1 MNQLPEPTIRTELER
16 AQTRLLELEATLN
29 AIRSGEVDSI
39 VIDGPHGSRIFSLQS
54 PDEPYRIL
62 AERMNEGAA
71 SVSPDGTILFCN
83 RRLAEMVGIPT
94 EKLLGSPV
102 TNLAAP
108 LSRGYFEH
116 LLARGLEG
124 ESRGELQFNRG
135 DGGLFPVLASLSVIS
150 GESADGICLV
160 ATDLSQRI
168 VVEQLGSMNC
178 YLEERVRNH
187 TLELETANEKLK
199 EQIAKSEQINQQL
212 EQSRTEQIKLRDQFL
227 SHASHELRSPLAV
240 VHQFVSILLDGL
252 LGQLNPDQREYLE
265 ITFRNVNQLRG
276 MIDDLL
282 EASRAVCGKLRVE
295 QSVIDITSVLRQTLQ
310 AFRNTATGKDIS
322 LVAEVAL
329 GLPAAYADSTR
340 ICQVLTN
347 LLDNAVKFSPSRSSV
362 TVSARVFDEDPSF
375 LCISV
380 ADQGCG
386 IDSAESDRIFD
397 RLYQVKNSLEQSRR
411 GLGLGLYICKELID
425 QHGGNIWSDKKQQ
438 GGCTIS
444 FTVPVFSME
453 NLIAPLLRQGPVAGN
468 CFFLVSVKV
477 FLEKNWASARDR
489 ATALA
494 SIQKVI
500 SRCILPD
507 LDVLLPPQNTSHG
520 ALYYIVARTRQE
532 GADVIASRVRD
543 QLLRNE
549 NHKLADMACNVS
561 AEILHLEN
569 VKEDWPLEKQ
579 IQSLASCIEK
589 RLQLE
594 KC

>member
-1 MNQLPEPTIRTELER
+1 MF
-16 AQTRLLELEATLN
+16 ELEATLS

-39 VIDGPHGSRIFSLQS
+39 VIDGPHGSKIFSLQS

-71 SVSPDGTILFCN
+71 SVGPDGTILFCN
-83 RRLAEMVGIPT
+83 RRLTEMVGIPA

-108 LSRGYFEH
+108 SSRGYFEH

-135 DGGLFPVLASLSVIS
+135 DGGLLPVLASLSVIS
-150 GESADGICLV
+150 RESADGLCLV

-168 VVEQLGSMNC
+168 VVEQLESMNC
-178 YLEERVRNH
+178 YLEERVRKH
-187 TLELETANEKLK
+187 TLELEAANEKLK

-212 EQSRTEQIKLRDQFL
+212 EQSRTEQIKLRDHFL

-252 LGQLNPDQREYLE
+252 PGQLNPDQREYLE

-282 EASRAVCGKLRVE
+282 EASRAVSGKLRVK
-295 QSVIDITSVLRQTLQ
+295 QSVTDIAAVLRQTLQ
-310 AFRNTATGKDIS
+310 GFRNTAAGKDIS
-322 LVAEVAL
+322 LVAEVSP
-329 GLPAAYADSTR
+329 GLPAAYADPAR

-347 LLDNAVKFSPSRSSV
+347 LLDNAVKFSPSSSTV
-362 TVSARVFDEDPSF
+362 TVSARVFEENSSF

-380 ADQGCG
+380 ADRGCG
-386 IDSAESDRIFD
+386 IDPAESDRIFD

-411 GLGLGLYICKELID
+411 GLGLGLYICKELIN
-425 QHGGNIWSDKKQQ
+425 QHDGNIWSDKKRQ

-444 FTVPVFSME
+444 FTVPVFSVL
-453 NLIAPLLRQGPVAGN
+453 NLISPLLKQGPVAGN
-468 CFFLVSVKV
+468 SFALVTIEV
-477 FLEKNWASARDR
+477 FLAASSASAHDRDL
-489 ATALA
+489 ALA
-494 SIQKVI
+494 RIRDVI
-500 SRCILPD
+500 GRCIFPD
-507 LDVLLPPQNTSHG
+507 IDLLLPSQNTSRG
-520 ALYYIVARTRQE
+520 ELDYIVARTSQE
-532 GADVIASRVRD
+532 GADVIASRVRT
-543 QLLRNE
+543 QLLRNG
-549 NHKLADMACNVS
+549 NHKPADMTCNVS
-561 AEILHLEN
+561 TEILHLED

-579 IQSLASCIEK
+579 LQSLASCLAK
-589 RLQLE
+589 KLQLE
-594 KC
+594 KY